1 MKLECLKDKLRWAIG
16 VAEKTTGKNLSL
28 TALNYVLLETKN
40 RQLKISSTNLDLG
53 IELFVPA
60 KIETDGR
67 TLINPGV
74 LGNFLNTIDSE
85 KITIELIGNNLAISS
100 PTNSSLF
107 RTYPVDDFPGIPHH
121 QPNETIALPLGVF
134 LIGLRAV
141 WYSSS
146 ISDIKPEISSVYIY
160 QDGKELVFVATDSFR
175 LAEKKVL
182 LAKPP
187 TINHKLIIPI
197 KNIVEILKI
206 FNEINSEEIQL
217 GITEHQVSFATDTM
231 FLTSRL
237 IDGVFPDYRQIIS
250 PTSTTEAVL
259 LKSEL
264 IRALKLSQIFSDR
277 LNQINLKILPAEK
290 LFEFNS
296 KNTEVGETTTKIE
309 ATLTGESLEVSF
321 NARYL
326 LDSFQSLMAD
336 NVTLRGNGRN
346 KPIIVQGVGD
356 NTFTY
361 LMMPLNRWPP
371 NAGY

>member
-1 MKLECLKDKLRWAIG
+1 MKLECLRDKLRWAIG

-28 TALNYVLLETKN
+28 AALNYVLLETKN
-40 RQLKISSTNLDLG
+40 RQLKISATNLDLG
-53 IELFVPA
+53 IELVVPA
-60 KIETDGR
+60 KIEKDGR
-67 TLINPGV
+67 TLINPV
-74 LGNFLNTIDSE
+74 ILSNFLNTVDSE
-85 KITIELIGNNLAISS
+85 KIIIELINNNLSIST

-107 RTYPVDDFPGIPHH
+107 RTYPVEDFPGIPHH
-121 QPNETIALPLGVF
+121 QPAETITLPLLVF

-141 WYSSS
+141 WYSASV
-146 ISDIKPEISSVYIY
+146 SDIKPEISSVYIY

-182 LAKPP
+182 LANPP
-187 TINHKLIIPI
+187 KIGHKLIIPI

-206 FNEINSEEIQL
+206 FNEIDAEEIQL
-217 GITEHQVSFATDTM
+217 GITEHQVSFATDKV

-250 PTSTTEAVL
+250 PTSITEAVL

-277 LNQINLKILPAEK
+277 LNQINLKILPTEK
-290 LFEFNS
+290 LFEFSS
-296 KNTEVGETTTKIE
+296 KNTEVGETTTTIE
-309 ATLTGESLEVSF
+309 TAPTGESLEVSF

-326 LDSFQSLMAD
+326 LDSFQSLTSD
-336 NVTLRGNGRN
+336 QVTLRGNGRN

-356 NTFTY
+356 NTFIY
-361 LMMPLNRWPP
+361 LMMPLNR
-371 NAGY
+371 